1 MNRNALVV
9 AALAL
14 VSTSAFAADYP
25 SGYTKCVQ
33 NTGATCTMTGTRST
47 ALGKNDVFVY
57 AVKTGS
63 FVCSSAN
70 YPTNTY
76 PSSAWCSYSNT
87 TTSSSSS
94 SVASSVA
101 SSSVASSVASSSSSS
116 KSSSSV
122 ASSVASSSVASSVA
136 SSSVAS
142 SVSSSVAS
150 SVSSS
155 VASGTI
161 DAKTLTGASTPFQSA
176 NYGVR
181 NYSAP
186 VKDSNGH
193 DPANY
198 KAAPVLPTWQFAS
211 SDPTGGKLTFEREVA
226 PANGWHTWSLKGK
239 VTVTGG
245 SGATTSRV
253 YTVFNGQ
260 QLVAAINEA
269 QNDPKIIRVVGHID
283 LRWSSNNTV
292 FKEYTSYSDQKMGGS
307 IMLPSNTTLVGINDA
322 QGRAAR
328 ITGTTILIGS
338 ELANGAVDAETGYK
352 AWIAAGKAS
361 DDYPTWTRNII
372 IRNLVIDAPW
382 DVNPEDSANAYAD
395 AMTLSRA
402 QNIWIDHV
410 SMGDG
415 DTPDSLASDTR
426 HDGLLD
432 IVRGSDYTTVANSYF
447 FKHHKTTLIG
457 NGDSGRAWSDE
468 GRLHV
473 TLSGNFYDRLE
484 SRMPLN
490 RYGQVH
496 MFNNYIYG
504 LTDSGVSADLK
515 FGSGVDPRYKSNML
529 LENMYFEITA
539 LATDSFCKKAIDGG
553 NGTNPIGFRSSGHQ
567 LLSNKGGNTTPIA
580 WDGQCGYAVPTG
592 ANVWTP
598 PYTYTLQTATAAK
611 ASVVANAGAGK
622 LK

>member
-1 MNRNALVV
+1 MA
-9 AALAL
+9 
-14 VSTSAFAADYP
+14 
-25 SGYTKCVQ
+25 
-33 NTGATCTMTGTRST
+33 
-47 ALGKNDVFVY
+47 
-57 AVKTGS
+57 
-63 FVCSSAN
+63 
-70 YPTNTY
+70 
-76 PSSAWCSYSNT
+76 
-87 TTSSSSS
+87 S

-101 SSSVASSVASSSSSS
+101 S
-116 KSSSSV
+116 
-122 ASSVASSSVASSVA
+122 
-136 SSSVAS
+136 
-142 SVSSSVAS
+142 
-150 SVSSS
+150 
-155 VASGTI
+155 GTV

-198 KAAPVLPTWQFAS
+198 KAAPVLPTWQFAT

-226 PANGWHTWSLKGK
+226 PANGWHTWSRKGK

-245 SGATTSRV
+245 SGATASRV

-322 QGRAAR
+322 QGRPAR

-352 AWIAAGKAS
+352 AWIAAGKDS
-361 DDYPTWTRNII
+361 EDYPTWTRNII

-432 IVRGSDYTTVANSYF
+432 IVRGSDYVTVNGSYF

-457 NGDSGRAWSDE
+457 NGDSGRAWSDD

-473 TLSGNFYDRLE
+473 TLSNNFYDRLE
-484 SRMPLN
+484 SRLPLN